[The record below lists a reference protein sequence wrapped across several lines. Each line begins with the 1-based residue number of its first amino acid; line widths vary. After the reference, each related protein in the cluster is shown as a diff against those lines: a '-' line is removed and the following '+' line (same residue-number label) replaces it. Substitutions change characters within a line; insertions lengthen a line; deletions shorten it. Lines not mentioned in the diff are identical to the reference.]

1 LERLAEAQRLKHLL
15 EMEKG
20 AVVKPWGGRIPIA
33 LVFPNTYSLGMA
45 NLGFQLVYSMLN
57 GQDDIVCERFFWEEE
72 RDTPL
77 SVESQSPLA
86 RFEIVAFSIPFENDF
101 LNLPKILKA
110 SGVPLESRKR
120 RPPHPMVWVG
130 GITTSMNPEPLA
142 RFADLFAVGEAE
154 ELLPEL
160 VELYR
165 EMRAKRATKEE
176 CLEEMARKIEGVY
189 VPSLYRVTYDHRGL
203 VRSFVPKKDVPPRVK
218 RRVVEDLDKI
228 VPTTRVMGPG
238 AQFSGMFLV
247 EIGRGCPRRCRFCA
261 AGHLFRP
268 TRHRSLQ
275 SLLPA
280 LEEGVR
286 VQGKVGLVSASVGD
300 HPHLREICSRILEM
314 GGKISVSSLRIDALE
329 DFLLDALAKS
339 GHKTVSLA
347 PEAGSQRLRDLVAK
361 GITEEEVL
369 RAVEKVASAGI
380 QAIRMYFMVG
390 LPTETRE
397 DVDAIGELVKRSLH
411 RARVLTHGKGLER
424 ITLSV
429 SPFVPK
435 PWTPFQW
442 HPFMDLGE
450 IRRRLEQLKRI
461 LKGERKVFVVHE
473 TPNWASIQ
481 ALLARADRRIGLA
494 LSMVAEG
501 MSLKEAMRNLN
512 LNPEFY
518 LYRTREKD
526 ELFPWDFLD
535 HGFSKESLW
544 EIYSRAVGQGTR

>member
-1 LERLAEAQRLKHLL
+1 MERLAEAQRLKHLL

-57 GQDDIVCERFFWEEE
+57 DQDDIVCERFFWEEQ
-72 RDTPL
+72 RDAPV
-77 SVESQSPLA
+77 SVESQSPLL

-101 LNLPKILKA
+101 LNLPKILKV
-110 SGVPLESRKR
+110 SGVPLESEKR

-142 RFADLFAVGEAE
+142 RFVDLFAVGEAE

-165 EMRAKRATKEE
+165 QMRAKRATKEE

-189 VPSLYRVTYDHRGL
+189 VPSLYKVTYDQRGL
-203 VRSFVPKKDVPPRVK
+203 VRSFVPKKDAPPKVK
-218 RRVVEDLDKI
+218 RRVAEDLDRI
-228 VPTTRVMGPG
+228 VPTTRVRGPG
-238 AQFSGMFLV
+238 AQFSDMFLV

-268 TRHRSLQ
+268 SRQRSLQ

-286 VQGKVGLVSASVGD
+286 VQGKVGLVSSSVGD

-314 GGKISVSSLRIDALE
+314 GGKISVSSLRLDVLE

-347 PEAGSQRLRDLVAK
+347 PEAGSQRLRDILAK

-369 RAVEKVASAGI
+369 RAVEKVANAGI
-380 QAIRMYFMVG
+380 RAIRMYFMVG

-411 RARVLTHGKGLER
+411 RARVLTHGKGIER

-450 IRRRLEQLKRI
+450 IRRRLDQLKRI

-501 MSLKEAMRNLN
+501 ISLKEAMRNLN

-526 ELFPWDFLD
+526 EIFPWDFLD
-535 HGFSKESLW
+535 HGFSKEKLW